1 MGGFERAGIDGML
14 DAMSSDFGAWVKG
27 FVPNAVGDPAS
38 VPPVEASFLA
48 MHPGVALEVQDDLPR
63 RPAGGVLDAV
73 TAPCTLVQVAG
84 DFAAP
89 PSVAEY
95 MRRRMTAAAAADVVV
110 IDSVGHF
117 PQLVAPQQVLD
128 VLEGVMLR
136 HGGGGGEGGERGAAG
151 EQVAAEVAEADGGI
165 DITA

>member
-1 MGGFERAGIDGML
+1 MIFL
-14 DAMSSDFGAWVKG
+14 
-27 FVPNAVGDPAS
+27 GD
-38 VPPVEASFLA
+38 
-48 MHPGVALEVQDDLPR
+48 QR
-63 RPAGGVLDAV
+63 GVLDAV